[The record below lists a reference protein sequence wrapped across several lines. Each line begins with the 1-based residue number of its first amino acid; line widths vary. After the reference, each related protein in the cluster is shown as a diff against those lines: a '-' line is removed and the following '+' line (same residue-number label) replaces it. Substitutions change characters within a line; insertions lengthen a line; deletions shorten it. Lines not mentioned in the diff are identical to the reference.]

1 MSADPH
7 LIEALIR
14 SVEGEPDNAALRL
27 HLADLLEQ
35 SERHEEALAHC
46 QHLLAKA
53 PDNAQA
59 LAIAAKAAAGTGQD
73 QLADSYRRLAEALGW
88 KASQQLIDST
98 APSGPEFDLR
108 PTTEEVPMRVREDGP
123 ADPLREEDLDFE
135 WADIT
140 LKDVAGL
147 EQVKRRIELAFLGPM
162 RNEELRKAFGK
173 QLRGGLLLYGPP
185 GCGKTFI
192 AKAVAGELM
201 ARFIS
206 ISLTDVIDMYI
217 GESERNL
224 HEVFNQARRLQPC
237 VLFIDEIDALGRK
250 RSLMRDHAGRNI
262 INQLL
267 AELDGIDADNT
278 GLYVLAATNHPWDI
292 DSALRRP
299 GRLDRTVLVMPPDPA
314 AREVLFEMN
323 LRDRPT
329 TGIDTRWLA
338 QHTDNWSGADIK
350 HACES
355 GAELAM
361 ENSVKSGKIEPIS
374 MREMKQAIKEIKPS
388 IRPWMET
395 ARNYAVYANQ
405 DGTYSELADFLRS
418 KKML

>member
-1 MSADPH
+1 MSADPN

-14 SVEGEPDNAALRL
+14 SVEGNPENTPLRL
-27 HLADLLEQ
+27 HLAELLEQ
-35 SERHEEALAHC
+35 SDRHEEALAHC
-46 QHLLAKA
+46 QHILAKA
-53 PDNAQA
+53 PDNTTA
-59 LAIAAKAAAGTGQD
+59 LSLAAKAAAGAGQES
-73 QLADSYRRLAEALGW
+73 LADSYRRLAEALGW
-88 KASQQLIDST
+88 KASQQLIDS
-98 APSGPEFDLR
+98 APPSEPILP
-108 PTTEEVPMRVREDGP
+108 PTQEQVRMREDGP
-123 ADPLREEDLDFE
+123 ADPLREEDLEFE

-162 RNEELRKAFGK
+162 KNEELRKAFGK
-173 QLRGGLLLYGPP
+173 ELRGGLLLYGPP
-185 GCGKTFI
+185 GCGKTFL

-250 RSLMRDHAGRNI
+250 RSLMRDHGGRNI

-299 GRLDRTVLVMPPDPA
+299 GRLDRTVLVLPPDPA

-323 LRDRPT
+323 LRGRPSQ
-329 TGIDTRWLA
+329 GIDFRWLA

-355 GAELAM
+355 AAELAM
-361 ENSVKSGKIEPIS
+361 ENSMKSGKIEPIT
-374 MREMKQAIKEIKPS
+374 MRELKQALKEITPS
-388 IRPWMET
+388 IRSWMET

-405 DGTYSELADFLRS
+405 DGTYSELADFLRA